1 MQKIQ
6 KFLFS
11 GIFWFVFGIIAV
23 EDIHEILAGD
33 GLFLVQVLCQ
43 LVQLCAVLGQD
54 ANGLFVLGLDQLYHL
69 PVDLALGLG
78 TAGQRVSLG
87 YDNWN
92 SQIWMNIGSM
102 QARGWEVGLTWRD
115 EIGKDFSYDLG
126 LNLSAVRNK
135 AIKFSGDGPINVGG
149 FNSDQIIRNEDGG
162 FISRFYGWSRIGKRC
177 IRTLTN
183 TEH

>member
-1 MQKIQ
+1 
-6 KFLFS
+6 
-11 GIFWFVFGIIAV
+11 
-23 EDIHEILAGD
+23 
-33 GLFLVQVLCQ
+33 
-43 LVQLCAVLGQD
+43 
-54 ANGLFVLGLDQLYHL
+54 
-69 PVDLALGLG
+69 
-78 TAGQRVSLG
+78 
-87 YDNWN
+87 
-92 SQIWMNIGSM
+92 MNIGSM

-162 FISRFYGWSRIGKRC
+162 LSPVSTVTWPMACSRIGKRC
-177 IRTLTN
+177 MRTLTN